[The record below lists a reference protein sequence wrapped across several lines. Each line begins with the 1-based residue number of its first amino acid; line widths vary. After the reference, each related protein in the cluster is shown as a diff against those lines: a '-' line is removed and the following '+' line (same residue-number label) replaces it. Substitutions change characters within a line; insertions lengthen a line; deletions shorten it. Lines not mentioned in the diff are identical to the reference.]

1 MTAAPPIA
9 PGVSLPDLDPADD
22 PAGDGETVRKYRAP
36 ALEKGLDILELLAS
50 HGAPMTPSQISLH
63 LKRSVSELFRMIQV
77 LEFRGYIAPAATAD
91 GYELTNKLFTLG
103 MARAPVRT
111 LLEAALPLMRDLT
124 LAIGQSCH
132 LAVASDDQMVV
143 VARIENPGHL
153 GFSVRPGYH
162 RSLVEATS
170 GMVLYAFQPPPV
182 QAAWRAMLE
191 RAVGPDRVASFA
203 ERAATVRAQG
213 YEQAASDYVM
223 GVMDLSAPVIGTTG
237 GGTGAAVAALTVP
250 FVQHTPLTRTLPETI
265 GLLQATARQIAH
277 DLTERS

>member
-1 MTAAPPIA
+1 MTAAPDET
-9 PGVSLPDLDPADD
+9 LPDLDTADELIG
-22 PAGDGETVRKYRAP
+22 GDGAEAVRKYRAP
-36 ALEKGLDILELLAS
+36 ALEKGLDILELMAS
-50 HGAPMTPSQISLH
+50 HGAPMTPSQISARLG
-63 LKRSVSELFRMIQV
+63 RSVSELFRMIQV
-77 LEFRGYIAPAATAD
+77 LEFRGYIAPAAAAD

-170 GMVLYAFQPPPV
+170 GLVLYAFQTAHT
-182 QAAWRAMLE
+182 QALWRAMLE
-191 RAVGPDRVASFA
+191 RVVGPDRVAPFA
-203 ERAATVRAQG
+203 ARAATVRAQG
-213 YEQAASDYVM
+213 YAQAASDYAL
-223 GVMDLSAPVIGTTG
+223 GVMDLSAPVIG
-237 GGTGAAVAALTVP
+237 GTGSAVAALTVP
-250 FVQHTPLTRTLPETI
+250 FVQHTPLVRPLEDTI
-265 GLLQATARQIAH
+265 GLVQATARQIAQ
-277 DLTERS
+277 DLTERV

>member
-1 MTAAPPIA
+1 MTALPDDT
-9 PGVSLPDLDPADD
+9 VPDLDATDGLT
-22 PAGDGETVRKYRAP
+22 GDGAAEAVRKYRAP
-36 ALEKGLDILELLAS
+36 ALEKGLDILELMAS
-50 HGAPMTPSQISLH
+50 HGAPMTPSQISARLG
-63 LKRSVSELFRMIQV
+63 RSVSELFRMIQV

-103 MARAPVRT
+103 MARASVRT
-111 LLEAALPLMRDLT
+111 LLEAALPLMRELA

-170 GMVLYAFQPPPV
+170 GMVLYAFQPPHTQV
-182 QAAWRAMLE
+182 LWRAMLE
-191 RAVGPDRVASFA
+191 RAVGPARVAPFA
-203 ERAATVRAQG
+203 ARADAVRAQG
-213 YEQAASDYVM
+213 YAQAASDYAL
-223 GVMDLSAPVIGTTG
+223 GVTDLSAPVI

-250 FVQHTPLTRTLPETI
+250 FMQHTPPVRSLAETI
-265 GLLQATARQIAH
+265 GMVQATARQIAQ
-277 DLTERS
+277 DLTERA

>member
-1 MTAAPPIA
+1 MTVDAP
-9 PGVSLPDLDPADD
+9 LPDLDTPDDLTADSG
-22 PAGDGETVRKYRAP
+22 AEAVRKYRAP

-50 HGAPMTPSQISLH
+50 HGMPMTPSQISTRLG
-63 LKRSVSELFRMIQV
+63 RSVSELFRMIQV
-77 LEFRGYIAPAATAD
+77 LEFRGYIAPATTAD

-170 GMVLYAFQPPPV
+170 GVVLYAYQSPDT
-182 QAAWRAMLE
+182 QAVWRAMLE
-191 RAVGPDRVASFA
+191 RAVGADRVARFMDRA
-203 ERAATVRAQG
+203 EAVRARG

-223 GVMDLSAPVIGTTG
+223 GVMDLSTPVIGP
-237 GGTGAAVAALTVP
+237 TGAAVAALTVP
-250 FVQHTPLTRTLPETI
+250 FVQHTPLVRPLADTI
-265 GLLQATARQIAH
+265 GLLQSTARQIAGE
-277 DLTERS
+277 LTERV

>member
-1 MTAAPPIA
+1 MTTLPDDT
-9 PGVSLPDLDPADD
+9 VPDLDATDGLTGD
-22 PAGDGETVRKYRAP
+22 GAGDAVRKYRAP
-36 ALEKGLDILELLAS
+36 ALEKGLDILELMAS
-50 HGAPMTPSQISLH
+50 HGAPMTPSQISARLG
-63 LKRSVSELFRMIQV
+63 RSVSELFRMIQV

-103 MARAPVRT
+103 MARASVRT
-111 LLEAALPLMRDLT
+111 LLEAALPRMRELA

-170 GMVLYAFQPPPV
+170 GMVLYAFQPPHTQV
-182 QAAWRAMLE
+182 LWRAMLE
-191 RAVGPDRVASFA
+191 RAVGPDRVAPFVA
-203 ERAATVRAQG
+203 RADAVRTQG
-213 YEQAASDYVM
+213 YAQATSDYAL
-223 GVMDLSAPVIGTTG
+223 GVTDLSAPVI

-250 FVQHTPLTRTLPETI
+250 FMQHTPLVRSLAEAI
-265 GLLQATARQIAH
+265 GMVQATARQIAQ
-277 DLTERS
+277 DLTERA